1 MAMDVLIPSLENLE
15 NLISEFN
22 ALGNE
27 KETFS
32 PKLSIFDTKI
42 NA

>member
-27 KETFS
+27 KRNL
-32 PKLSIFDTKI
+32 LSQIIYFRHED
-42 NA
+42 